1 MADKLIFEE
10 KKSNDEPIFL
20 LLIASAAW
28 GIAPLD
34 SLWVESVEDGS
45 ITLGFPSVKE
55 ADGYRIYRMVASRD
69 SLVWVSWATITG
81 SNQDT
86 IHVRIATVD
95 NDSAFMGVAAYVIE
109 DGKEVLSDRKVVF
122 VEGSGDTGRA
132 VLTAIRSVTWGQV
145 KAGR

>member
-1 MADKLIFEE
+1 M
-10 KKSNDEPIFL
+10 
-20 LLIASAAW
+20 
-28 GIAPLD
+28 
-34 SLWVESVEDGS
+34 
-45 ITLGFPSVKE
+45 
-55 ADGYRIYRMVASRD
+55 
-69 SLVWVSWATITG
+69 
-81 SNQDT
+81 
-86 IHVRIATVD
+86 D